1 MSGSLLT
8 SVPDLSNYLGCKSK
22 LKVIINRREIGHING
37 GDIRNNLLYARE
49 ESQYMMCRLG
59 LNTLV

>member
-37 GDIRNNLLYARE
+37 GDIRIIFCMLEKNL
-49 ESQYMMCRLG
+49 
-59 LNTLV
+59 NI